1 VRKSLSTHNN
11 SRSVEEACQ
20 AHRLLCSWCAQ
31 QRTKPWGRWFN
42 SWGGGGDEFGQ
53 WLPDPVG
60 DGDLITKETA
70 HVDALPGRVVELL
83 LQIPLAG
90 RVREEGNRASGK
102 PARPRPS
109 LT

>member
-1 VRKSLSTHNN
+1 VQLVRAAADKAMGPL
-11 SRSVEEACQ
+11 VQ
-20 AHRLLCSWCAQ
+20 FL
-31 QRTKPWGRWFN
+31 
-42 SWGGGGDEFGQ
+42 GGGGDQFGQ

-60 DGDLITKETA
+60 DGDLITKGNA
-70 HVDALPGRVVELL
+70 HVDAVPGRVVELL

-90 RVREEGNRASGK
+90 RVREEGNHASGK